1 MYQTEDYQSL
11 NSQGLICLQLMS
23 DTHYSSPKVGYSLL
37 SLFSLWCLIDWLQ
50 LLSIKFAGYKN
61 CVVRYLPLTLS
72 FTELEVTFRL
82 LKTNLNS

>member
-37 SLFSLWCLIDWLQ
+37 SLFFLVFDRLATTSEHEICRLQELCGSLL
-50 LLSIKFAGYKN
+50 ATE
-61 CVVRYLPLTLS
+61 VVQ
-72 FTELEVTFRL
+72 
-82 LKTNLNS
+82 N